1 MKSFIL
7 SQKCFLKH
15 ILLLLVFLAYG
26 VSSFAYIVAWR
37 DEGIVSIKGVNYH
50 LYYITKTKPM
60 FGGTTTENLAYVEG
74 ITGSGEI
81 VIPETVVDGPS
92 TYEVKGLRYNPITE
106 EVTSTLSSSSVTSI
120 RFESYIDLNP
130 CEGSPTFNCPNLKY
144 IYFEGHSPYLYG
156 SYGDYF
162 QSPEVNHITVYLSDK
177 TEEEIERMTT
187 HNTVWG
193 DFDNVAPI
201 SNSTVKRNVSLSINH
216 AKVEIDSDTYVRDAS
231 TQVDMYSDLTL
242 KVYQGYDVYH
252 VESVKLNGM
261 EILGDMTFTQGAAD
275 YLSYYTYTLQ
285 DITSDA
291 YITVNGESTKYEVYA
306 ICNSGGTL
314 DSPNSIAHPIDPNT
328 KTAIRWFK
336 ADGNSSL
343 TITPKAGYTLDNVYC
358 NSDRVT
364 ADVTANTNGTFT
376 YPLTDDAHISVVFK
390 SVAENILFADPNVK
404 AICVANWDKNSD
416 GELSKAEA
424 AAVTTLGTVFKNKA
438 DITSFDEFQYFT
450 GLTAVEAD
458 AFYNA
463 SLTSIVLPNTITEI
477 KLRAF
482 SRTRLTSIQFP
493 EGLTTIGER
502 AFDNAESLEYVK
514 FPQSLEK
521 IDYYA
526 FQATAIRHIFIPQNV
541 TYIGD
546 DVSNPFS
553 GCKKLVSIVVD
564 ERNGSFDSRDNCNA
578 IIRSVGTATVV
589 VGCQSTTL
597 PKNAQTKT
605 IHLGM
610 TSFNGLGLK
619 KFVIPEHFGFIYQF
633 ALAGNDLDSLII
645 KKKTAFDYSPNYFSF
660 SSESAPNMLNTV
672 VVVPYGMKAAYVA
685 KGWVGEGDDGTQVV
699 KQVVEAEP
707 EGEEY
712 VGEEFTLPVC
722 TSRGGFTNVYY
733 TQSNGDETSISINT
747 SDGTVYEITEVKPG
761 TDITFLLEPADG
773 FSLGL
778 VYCDYE
784 RLIGDSEYAEVTPL
798 EDGRYRFVLRADQ
811 IKPGKTMPVFIYQKI
826 GEDIN
831 FDLNNDG
838 SIDIGD
844 VTKLVNE
851 VLKQHKP

>member
-50 LYYITKTKPM
+50 LYYITKTMPI

-193 DFDNVAPI
+193 VFDNVAPI

-216 AKVEIDSDTYVRDAS
+216 AKVEIGSDTYVRDAS

-291 YITVNGESTKYEVYA
+291 YITVNGESTKYEVGV
-306 ICNSGGTL
+306 ICNRGGTL
-314 DSPNSIAHPIDPNT
+314 TSRNANTSTIYPNEQAY
-328 KTAIRWFK
+328 IRWFK

-343 TITPKAGYTLDNVYC
+343 KIIPNEGCTFDRLYN
-358 NSDRVT
+358 NSNDKT
-364 ADVTANTNGTFT
+364 GDVTANGDGTYT
-376 YPLTDDAHISVVFK
+376 YTLTGDAYISVVFRDN
-390 SVAENILFADPNVK
+390 NIIQFADPNVK
-404 AICVANWDKNSD
+404 AICVQHWDSNGD
-416 GELSKAEA
+416 GELSKQEAE
-424 AAVTTLGTVFKNKA
+424 AVTTLKTDHGDGTYGDPAFKDNTT
-438 DITSFDEFQYFT
+438 ITSFDELKYFT
-450 GLTAVEAD
+450 GLTSIESGAFNGCTNLKTVVVPEGVETIAD
-458 AFYNA
+458 EAFKGCTELLTV
-463 SLTSIVLPNTITEI
+463 SLPDGLTKIGNFAFQSAKKLFAIRLPETLTEIETYAFRYCSSLRSVVLPANIQKLGTGAFMLTGLNALNIPAKVTSVGETAVCGSSLLSVSVASGNT
-477 KLRAF
+477 KYNSA
-482 SRTRLTSIQFP
+482 
-493 EGLTTIGER
+493 
-502 AFDNAESLEYVK
+502 
-514 FPQSLEK
+514 
-521 IDYYA
+521 
-526 FQATAIRHIFIPQNV
+526 
-541 TYIGD
+541 
-546 DVSNPFS
+546 
-553 GCKKLVSIVVD
+553 
-564 ERNGSFDSRDNCNA
+564 DNCNA
-578 IIRSVGTATVV
+578 IINSSTHELISGSKFAKIPEGVLKIGRYAFAYLTIDELEIPSSVGFIDFAAFTQTQLESIVCKGTTPPELGDSPFAYMLSNCKLTVPR
-589 VGCQSTTL
+589 GTRD
-597 PKNAQTKT
+597 AY
-605 IHLGM
+605 I
-610 TSFNGLGLK
+610 
-619 KFVIPEHFGFIYQF
+619 
-633 ALAGNDLDSLII
+633 AAGWTEDI
-645 KKKTAFDYSPNYFSF
+645 F
-660 SSESAPNMLNTV
+660 
-672 VVVPYGMKAAYVA
+672 
-685 KGWVGEGDDGTQVV
+685 KGG
-699 KQVVEAEP
+699 VVEAEP
-707 EGEEY
+707 E
-712 VGEEFTLPVC
+712 PV
-722 TSRGGFTNVYY
+722 
-733 TQSNGDETSISINT
+733 
-747 SDGTVYEITEVKPG
+747 
-761 TDITFLLEPADG
+761 
-773 FSLGL
+773 
-778 VYCDYE
+778 
-784 RLIGDSEYAEVTPL
+784 
-798 EDGRYRFVLRADQ
+798 
-811 IKPGKTMPVFIYQKI
+811 
-826 GEDIN
+826 N
-831 FDLNNDG
+831 FDLNSD
-838 SIDIGD
+838 SKIDIGD

-851 VLKQHKP
+851 VLKQPKP